1 MVPPTLTTSGETA
14 GHSAP
19 AAPPS
24 SPEAAMNVTFGLAK
38 YAAVSYAVSPLNS
51 LPPQLIET
59 TFACFAAVCT
69 AVIRSLVLA
78 ELASTRTIFAPG
90 AAAWAHSTSSAIS
103 SDQPASVWG
112 SLVVWPDW
120 FSTVRFAAG
129 RLYSLSNV
137 ARSAAMFGSL

>member
-1 MVPPTLTTSGETA
+1 
-14 GHSAP
+14 
-19 AAPPS
+19 
-24 SPEAAMNVTFGLAK
+24 MNVTFGLAK
-38 YAAVSYAVSPLNS
+38 YAAVSYAVSPWNS

-69 AVIRSLVLA
+69 AAIRSLVLA

-103 SDQPASVWG
+103 SDQLAFVWG
-112 SLVVWPDW
+112 SLVVWPDS

-129 RLYSLSNV
+129 SLYSLSNA
-137 ARSAAMFGSL
+137 ARSACDVRVVVGVDDRDRLAASGGRRGLMLYAAAI